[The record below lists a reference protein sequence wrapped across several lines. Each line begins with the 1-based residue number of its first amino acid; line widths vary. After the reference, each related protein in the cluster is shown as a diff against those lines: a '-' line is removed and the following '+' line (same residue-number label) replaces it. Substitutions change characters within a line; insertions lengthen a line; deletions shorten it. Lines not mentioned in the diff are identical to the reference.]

1 MKKFTLIMMCLL
13 MAIGYEA
20 KAQEDY
26 IPFVVEG
33 KVWNVRNC
41 LPFSND
47 YWIGKYYL
55 EGDTLINDV
64 TCMKLYGY
72 NIYNDCKTK
81 YECALYEKGK
91 KVFCFQKGKKEE
103 ELLYDF
109 GMQTEDKLKLR
120 YGEELKLVNIERH
133 DYRGISQ
140 RYYVLWN
147 IDETAQMQYQIYG
160 NADEVM
166 GFWIEGVGTRKY
178 PIDNYPGQYVGVGGN
193 GNIRINNCIVNGDTL
208 YSWNDNRQY
217 EQALSKKYISGIS
230 TVKENTFL
238 TEGKTWKFNIYF
250 DVQMKPQVPD
260 TWKVYKGTY
269 RYELKGDTVINGKEC
284 KKLYRVFDDEN
295 SAKIIFWYT
304 KPPMV
309 GEWRYVAALY
319 EDDSRVNV
327 IFEDDVNVIIEDKEF
342 VLYDNNWS
350 VGSKVYMPTG
360 FSLGTNWVNRIG
372 FMQSHGQ
379 ELKCAY
385 LNNCAYD
392 WVGNYH
398 MSRVN
403 YSTFVERVGCLDD
416 PFYTPKSVG
425 YAMKCY
431 SCVDGGV
438 ELLPDMNQFY
448 ADNYKVIQEDQ
459 EVYNASG
466 IGPHT
471 IEIDGINYTVENY
484 MDGGVSVAP
493 LTSGKYKGDIYI
505 PDSITYNGNRYAVK
519 AIAACAMD
527 SCDGITSIR
536 LPESIFKIYY
546 HAFRGCTGVKDWN
559 LPDSLYYVYGGA
571 FAGCNGEIT
580 INSYLSSTG
589 VDNADYYKRYVHV
602 GPVFK
607 GASFS
612 KMTFTPKAE
621 VISSSILSQCDV
633 RVIILIGEKTVLNSK
648 AFYEQANLSEV
659 YNYAVMPQPIDD
671 QTFSVYN
678 TLHVLS
684 GSVELYKNAIGWRN
698 FTIVGDLISGISTV
712 KAGGEARPSGWYDLQ
727 GRRLTEP
734 RKGVNIIRYNDG
746 TARKVLK

>member
-1 MKKFTLIMMCLL
+1 MKKSIILI
-13 MAIGYEA
+13 I
-20 KAQEDY
+20 
-26 IPFVVEG
+26 
-33 KVWNVRNC
+33 
-41 LPFSND
+41 S
-47 YWIGKYYL
+47 
-55 EGDTLINDV
+55 LI
-64 TCMKLYGY
+64 
-72 NIYNDCKTK
+72 
-81 YECALYEKGK
+81 
-91 KVFCFQKGKKEE
+91 
-103 ELLYDF
+103 
-109 GMQTEDKLKLR
+109 
-120 YGEELKLVNIERH
+120 
-133 DYRGISQ
+133 
-140 RYYVLWN
+140 
-147 IDETAQMQYQIYG
+147 
-160 NADEVM
+160 
-166 GFWIEGVGTRKY
+166 
-178 PIDNYPGQYVGVGGN
+178 
-193 GNIRINNCIVNGDTL
+193 
-208 YSWNDNRQY
+208 
-217 EQALSKKYISGIS
+217 LSIS
-230 TVKENTFL
+230 TVKANTFL

-295 SAKIIFWYT
+295 SAKIFFRQT

-372 FMQSHGQ
+372 LMKGSNCD
-379 ELKCAY
+379 LKVAY
-385 LNNCAYD
+385 LNDCAYE
-392 WVGNYH
+392 WGNYH
-398 MSRVN
+398 MLRVN

-459 EVYNASG
+459 EVYNSSG

-559 LPDSLYYVYGGA
+559 LPDSLYYVYGCA

-580 INSYLSSTG
+580 INSFLNSIG
-589 VDNADYYKRYVHV
+589 VDRPDYYKRYVPV

-633 RVIILIGEKTVLNSK
+633 RVIILIGEKTLLNSK

-659 YNYAVMPQPIDD
+659 YNYAVMPQPIDN

-684 GSVELYKNAIGWRN
+684 GSVELYKNATGWKN
-698 FTIVGDLISGISTV
+698 FTIVGDLVSGISTV
-712 KAGGEARPSGWYDLQ
+712 KADDGAKPSGWYDLQ